1 MSHLPKNGSKAEAR
15 QRRAEIGVKLWSI
28 EIISPKT
35 KNSFTLESFH
45 RSSETCKD
53 PKLKALY
60 LVSLL
65 RRTSG
70 PQFHHRQI
78 KEYVGQRQ
86 AT

>member
-1 MSHLPKNGSKAEAR
+1 MTHPKTGSKAD
-15 QRRAEIGVKLWSI
+15 RRAARAIIGEAIWKL